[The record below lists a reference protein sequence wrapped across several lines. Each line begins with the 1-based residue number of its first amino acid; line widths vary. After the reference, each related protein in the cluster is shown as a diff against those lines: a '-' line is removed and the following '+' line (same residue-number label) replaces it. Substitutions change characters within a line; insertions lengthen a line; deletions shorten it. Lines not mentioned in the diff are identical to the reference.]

1 MPEFYIKEIIITG
14 LGKRDSSVS
23 FTEGLN
29 IVSGPSNT
37 GKTSIVQAIDFMYG
51 DDTPPFSKQTGYD
64 TVLLRV
70 ASNRGEFLLSRGF
83 DDKEIIVSEI
93 NSEGTTIGSKSL
105 KAKPGKKPNE
115 SISKFWLEL
124 IGIDEEH
131 QIIKNSNYKAQ
142 TLTWR
147 TFSHSLLI
155 SERLI
160 GTTNPILIPEY
171 NTLKTA
177 YLSALIFLISG
188 NDSTN
193 YEEIESADHRK
204 VRKASISRYINDNL
218 MTIYQ
223 EYDLAKKRLD
233 ELGVA
238 DIEVEVD
245 KLVNDLTHV
254 ESRIVKAANENRK
267 ITQQIGQYQEKLD
280 EDYLLVNRYSKLRSQ
295 YKSDLERLT
304 LIVDGE
310 RLIDEHLEH
319 LTNSTCPFCNGELPE
334 TERESYIEAARA
346 DFNTIMSQL
355 DDLSEAS
362 QESKEDIDTLVSKIN
377 SLSSQKQNL
386 DSLLDTE
393 LQPRAAE
400 LEKTIDDYHRYSNLK
415 HELAAMESMQQKFSL
430 DLKDLE
436 EESPPASNPYKP
448 LEHFDAIFWREM
460 SEILKGLLERCN
472 YRPLHDAY
480 FSKKTFDLNING
492 DPKQVNHGKGYRS
505 FLNTLVVLAYRK
517 VLADYAKFNPGVF
530 VIDTPLLGLD
540 EGENAR
546 NFDSMQQSLFQYFI
560 EHQSE
565 GQLIIVEN
573 TNELPK
579 LNYAEHGVHEIV
591 FTHDENKGR
600 YGFLLDIESR

>member
-1 MPEFYIKEIIITG
+1 
-14 LGKRDSSVS
+14 
-23 FTEGLN
+23 
-29 IVSGPSNT
+29 
-37 GKTSIVQAIDFMYG
+37 
-51 DDTPPFSKQTGYD
+51 
-64 TVLLRV
+64 
-70 ASNRGEFLLSRGF
+70 
-83 DDKEIIVSEI
+83 
-93 NSEGTTIGSKSL
+93 
-105 KAKPGKKPNE
+105 
-115 SISKFWLEL
+115 
-124 IGIDEEH
+124 
-131 QIIKNSNYKAQ
+131 
-142 TLTWR
+142 
-147 TFSHSLLI
+147 
-155 SERLI
+155 
-160 GTTNPILIPEY
+160 
-171 NTLKTA
+171 
-177 YLSALIFLISG
+177 
-188 NDSTN
+188 
-193 YEEIESADHRK
+193 
-204 VRKASISRYINDNL
+204 

-346 DFNTIMSQL
+346 EFNTIMSQL

-579 LNYAEHGVHEIV
+579 LC
-591 FTHDENKGR
+591 
-600 YGFLLDIESR
+600 

>member
-1 MPEFYIKEIIITG
+1 MPKFYIKEIIITG

-70 ASNRGEFLLSRGF
+70 ASKRGDFLLSRGF
-83 DDKEIIVSEI
+83 DDKEIIVSEV
-93 NSEGTTIGSKSL
+93 NSEGTIIGSKSL
-105 KAKPGKKPNE
+105 KAKPGKNPSD

-147 TFSHSLLI
+147 TFSHSLLV

-160 GTTNPILIPEY
+160 GTTKPILIPEVT
-171 NTLKTA
+171 TLKTA

-188 NDSTN
+188 NDSTS

-204 VRKASISRYINDNL
+204 VRKASIARYINDNL
-218 MTIYQ
+218 MSMYQ
-223 EYDLAKKRLD
+223 EYDSAKKRFD
-233 ELGVA
+233 ELGVT

-245 KLVNDLTHV
+245 KLINDLIHV
-254 ESRIVKAANENRK
+254 EARIVEAANENRK
-267 ITQQIGQYQEKLD
+267 ITQEISQYQEKLD
-280 EDYLLVNRYSKLRSQ
+280 EDYLLVNRYSRLRTQ

-319 LTNSTCPFCNGELPE
+319 LTESTCPFCNGELPE
-334 TERESYIEAARA
+334 QERESYIEAARA
-346 DFNTIMSQL
+346 EFNTIMSQL
-355 DDLSEAS
+355 DDPSEAS
-362 QESKEDIDTLVSKIN
+362 QETEEDIDALVSKIN
-377 SLSSQKQNL
+377 SLSSQKQNI

-393 LQPRAAE
+393 LQPRATE
-400 LEKTIDDYHRYSNLK
+400 LEKTIDEYHRYSNLK
-415 HELAAMESMQQKFSL
+415 HELIAMESMQHKFSL
-430 DLKDLE
+430 DLKKLE
-436 EESPPASNPYKP
+436 VEAPPASNPYKP
-448 LEHFDAIFWREM
+448 LDHFDAIFWREM
-460 SEILKGLLERCN
+460 SEILKELLERCN

-492 DPKQVNHGKGYRS
+492 DPKEVNHGKGYRS

-540 EGENAR
+540 EGENAG
-546 NFDSMQQSLFQYFI
+546 NFDSMQQSLFQYFM
-560 EHQSE
+560 ENQSE

-579 LNYAEHGVHEIV
+579 LDYADRGVNEII